1 MKKRKGTALITGA
14 TQGIGRELAWCF
26 ARGGFDVVLV
36 ARDREKLKKVAAT
49 LQQKFGVRA
58 VILVKDLSRPNA
70 PQKVFDELQRAQI
83 EIDVLV
89 NNAGFGAF
97 GMFDQSDI
105 DTTMQMLNLNI
116 NALTHLTRLFVPPM
130 KQRGRGRVLN
140 VASTAAFQP
149 GPLMAVYYASKSYVL
164 SFSEALSNELE
175 KTSVTVTCLCPG
187 PTKSEFQNRA
197 QMTNSKLFENS
208 MMSAAQVARE
218 GYAATMRGQVL
229 IIPGRSNAMWA
240 FLTRLLPRHLAPKIV
255 RRIQDTKTTVN
266 ETTEASSTRTPQ
278 DDSSL
283 ETESSA
289 AE

>member
-1 MKKRKGTALITGA
+1 MKKPKGTALITGA

-36 ARDREKLKKVAAT
+36 ARDRDALKNVAAT

-58 VILVKDLSRPNA
+58 TILVKDLSRPNA
-70 PQKVFDELQRAQI
+70 PQKVFDELQRAEI

-105 DTTMQMLNLNI
+105 ETTMNMLNLNI

-130 KQRGRGRVLN
+130 KARGRGRVLN

-164 SFSEALSNELE
+164 SFSEALSNELDG
-175 KTSVTVTCLCPG
+175 SGVSVTCLCPG

-208 MMSAAQVARE
+208 LMSASQVARA
-218 GYAATMRGQVL
+218 GYAATLSGQVL

-240 FLTRLLPRHLAPKIV
+240 WFTRLLPRSLAPKMV
-255 RRIQDTKTTVN
+255 RRIQDTKTTKDD
-266 ETTEASSTRTPQ
+266 TSSTR
-278 DDSSL
+278 SS
-283 ETESSA
+283 ETSEPRA
-289 AE
+289 